1 MDEDNFLQEDYKKRL
16 KKVVEVRVLE
26 IIYREK
32 IVSE

>member
-1 MDEDNFLQEDYKKRL
+1 MDEDNFLQEDYKERL